1 MALWRET
8 RNADVT
14 DNVSL
19 DVSLFVIKE
28 AEIYELVVLCSYSL
42 FTQLRSE

>member
-28 AEIYELVVLCSYSL
+28 AEIYELVVLYSL
-42 FTQLRSE
+42 FFIYSITF